1 MNKLRLTPENVN
13 NFIGYN
19 IEFKTRKNG
28 ILVKKILGASK
39 TGKTI
44 YVEYP
49 DVNNNLEIV
58 SRKIYIINN

>member
-13 NFIGYN
+13 IFIGYN
-19 IEFKTRKNG
+19 IEFKTLKNG
-28 ILVKKILGASK
+28 ILVKKILSASK

-44 YVEYP
+44 YVEYT

-58 SRKIYIINN
+58 SRKIYIFNN